1 MNSEKNNVDLS
12 FRSYNDNHDTDLNVS
27 INSEQVDDEK
37 LKKLLNTWL
46 VAIGSTLVA
55 VNSANIG

>member
-1 MNSEKNNVDLS
+1 MNTEKNRVNLN
-12 FRSYNDNHDTDLNVS
+12 FQSYTDNHDTEVCID
-27 INSEQVDDEK
+27 INGEHVDDEK

-46 VAIGSTLVA
+46 VAIDSTLVA

>member
-12 FRSYNDNHDTDLNVS
+12 FRSYGDNHDTDLNVN
-27 INSEQVDDEK
+27 INGEHVDDER

-46 VAIGSTLVA
+46 TAIDSELRVA
-55 VNSANIG
+55 

>member
-1 MNSEKNNVDLS
+1 MNSEKNNIDLS

-27 INSEQVDDEK
+27 INSENVDDEK